1 MVCSRTISTPT
12 GRVRSLERK
21 IDNEIHNKIALL
33 WKLACLQLVRNVGD
47 CGRLLF
53 RKLSFFPPFYLL
65 RGGRVDQGD
74 PPNPVNCLDWIEQQ
88 GHVIWASIQKADA
101 VGALHEFCFLSLIL
115 SLSFSFGTLY
125 DELQSE
131 TVIKKKKTAIPDTTI
146 KDPAVYGFI
155 CFRSSFVDWPWV
167 SPNIALSSRRCDAAP
182 LPLIYSCSS
191 MLISH
196 AAVHKISGTR
206 SAQNLL

>member
-101 VGALHEFCFLSLIL
+101 VGALHEFCFISLFL

-125 DELQSE
+125 DDLQSE
-131 TVIKKKKTAIPDTTI
+131 TVIIKKNGHTGYYNKGSCCIWL
-146 KDPAVYGFI
+146 YLFQEFL
-155 CFRSSFVDWPWV
+155 CRL
-167 SPNIALSSRRCDAAP
+167 ALSFTQ
-182 LPLIYSCSS
+182 
-191 MLISH
+191 H
-196 AAVHKISGTR
+196 R
-206 SAQNLL
+206 SIVPSLWCRTSASYL